1 MNWFNGSHWIA
12 MLFYC
17 SLTFFI
23 FPKIA
28 VSISKEN
35 NADMMGML
43 LGFVISISF
52 TISTAILIDALI
64 VLLPERVC
72 SNHNLFFSTVNPMS
86 CKSI

>member
-28 VSISKEN
+28 VSISKEK

-43 LGFVISISF
+43 LGFVISISVWYLGGREW
-52 TISTAILIDALI
+52 SGPL
-64 VLLPERVC
+64 
-72 SNHNLFFSTVNPMS
+72 
-86 CKSI
+86 K